1 MEIRNFL
8 KWWKFPKNTVVN
20 RNLPKSQ
27 IYLHMKNSNDK
38 AYLQEYVQ
46 SIYLLANFKTENTR
60 IPAYESEIETFQEI
74 QFIYLKVREGGNS
87 EKLYKLLASLIPYP
101 LVVIAEH
108 EDCFVIYTGR
118 FEKMSTG
125 YIRLLNIYDSPLIT
139 EQELEEILNQLSI
152 LVLPSQN
159 LKVLYEAL
167 RDTIVNFKVKRQ
179 YTTFE
184 GKLDSVQK
192 DRIDELNVEINKMKN
207 AIKKEKQ
214 INRKVEYQVKLRKLK
229 QELNDIL
236 GVEN

>member
-1 MEIRNFL
+1 MEIRNLL
-8 KWWKFPKNTVVN
+8 KLWKFPKNTVVN

-125 YIRLLNIYDSPLIT
+125 YIRLLSVYDSPLLA
-139 EQELEEILNQLSI
+139 EDELEETLNQLSI

-159 LKVLYEAL
+159 LKVFYEAL
-167 RDTIVNFKVKRQ
+167 RDTIVNLKIKKQ
-179 YTTFE
+179 YNTFE
-184 GKLDSVQK
+184 GILDSVQK
-192 DRIDELNVEINKMKN
+192 DRIDELNAEIEKMKKAVN
-207 AIKKEKQ
+207 KEKQ

-236 GVEN
+236 GV

>member
-1 MEIRNFL
+1 MEIRNLL

-60 IPAYESEIETFQEI
+60 IPTYESETETFQEI

-118 FEKMSTG
+118 FEKLSTG
-125 YIRLLNIYDSPLIT
+125 YIRLLNTYDSPLLT
-139 EQELEEILNQLSI
+139 EEELEEILSQLSI

-159 LKVLYEAL
+159 LKVFYEAL
-167 RDTIVNFKVKRQ
+167 RDTLVNLQIKRQ
-179 YTTFE
+179 YNKIE
-184 GKLDSVQK
+184 GTLDSDQK
-192 DRIDELNVEINKMKN
+192 DRIDELNTEINKIKKV
-207 AIKKEKQ
+207 IKKESQ
-214 INRKVEYQVKLRKLK
+214 INRKVEYQIKLRKLK